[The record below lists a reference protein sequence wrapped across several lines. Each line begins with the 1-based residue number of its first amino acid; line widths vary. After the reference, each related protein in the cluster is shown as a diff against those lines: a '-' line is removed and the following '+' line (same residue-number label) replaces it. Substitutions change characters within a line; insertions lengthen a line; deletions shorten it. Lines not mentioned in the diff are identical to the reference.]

1 MSSVQF
7 PPFNGRGLYSG
18 GEPSFCRQHWPA
30 SSSSAYDDVARALL
44 GRARSRC
51 QVWWKYEREIG
62 DGSNH
67 SQECQNYINFQ
78 PVDNVIRMCSPRSSP
93 DTRHRS
99 RLSGQHYT
107 GCTCPHCP
115 SSWSI
120 VSIIT
125 VSSASVCPC
134 PKCPVQSVQSV
145 RLLRAGRQYCF
156 SPAVTSHPNGPQRG
170 KFLPTSRDTH

>member
-1 MSSVQF
+1 MPGALAS
-7 PPFNGRGLYSG
+7 
-18 GEPSFCRQHWPA
+18 

-78 PVDNVIRMCSPRSSP
+78 PVDNVIRMCRPRSSA

-125 VSSASVCPC
+125 VSSVQCLSLSKVSSPEC
-134 PKCPVQSVQSV
+134 PKCEAVACRAAVLLQPCSNQS
-145 RLLRAGRQYCF
+145 
-156 SPAVTSHPNGPQRG
+156 P
-170 KFLPTSRDTH
+170 

>member
-1 MSSVQF
+1 MPGALAS
-7 PPFNGRGLYSG
+7 
-18 GEPSFCRQHWPA
+18 

-78 PVDNVIRMCSPRSSP
+78 PVDNVIRMCSPHHP
-93 DTRHRS
+93 TLGTDH
-99 RLSGQHYT
+99 
-107 GCTCPHCP
+107 GCQGNTTQGAHVP
-115 SSWSI
+115 I
-120 VSIIT
+120 VPAAGALL
-125 VSSASVCPC
+125 VSSQCPVSSVCPC

-170 KFLPTSRDTH
+170 KFLPTSRDTHYNVSACKAVHQQYQHQPQL